1 MIFKYSMIPTLF
13 IMLFM
18 LLGMGLNSMLDIRI
32 DSMYLLI
39 MSIFMAFLSMFL
51 PIGKFLSTLL
61 LGMCIHAESDSL
73 KIIGTKG
80 HAIRMKA
87 IAKGIILEISEKSNF
102 TQCIIEGYIDTP
114 QLPRIEHCRILLRFI
129 GSRLAL
135 KEGMNIQV
143 QGIASNP
150 DKAELRG
157 EFDQMNYLQSKNIQ
171 FLIMVKE
178 TAIIQSVNNGIHSS
192 IRFIREWIN
201 IAMSRVFPKVSL
213 PLVKGIVLGETSDIS
228 SDLRNAFAL
237 MGTAHILS
245 VSGFHA
251 GIISL
256 IILFLLSWIPSI
268 FIRNTLLILSLIV
281 FLEIVHWDPPAIRAC
296 MMTSLGYT
304 IFSLQRKAHGIHVL
318 LTVGGFMI
326 SLDPTLLSSI
336 GFQMSMAGMFGLI
349 FLPQY
354 LQAFHQ
360 RIFPKSIA
368 HSLSTSMSA
377 MLILLPLTAWYFEM
391 ISFISPIANL
401 IFIPMFTIALCWTII
416 AVISF
421 SFSVYLAE
429 FFAMSAH
436 QVIAIADEL
445 HIQIST
451 LHWIAY
457 RGEFS
462 IWMSLMIIASILFVY
477 RSKNRIQIL
486 ISGLCSLIFMIG
498 MHEIYEETRI
508 EEKKKIQLLRR
519 KDILVGL
526 IGKDILLLDRDRMRF
541 KGNDKALIQYI
552 VQYHNASQ
560 LIYSGKAAKQIAIS
574 IQALDT
580 TFPMKECN
588 RETMRLCLNIL
599 KNSIESGE

>member
-1 MIFKYSMIPTLF
+1 
-13 IMLFM
+13 M

-32 DSMYLLI
+32 DSVYLLI

-61 LGMCIHAESDSL
+61 LGMSIHAESDSM
-73 KIIGTKG
+73 KVIGTKG

-87 IAKGIILEISEKSNF
+87 IAKGRIQEISEKSNF

-114 QLPRIEHCRILLRFI
+114 QLPRIEHCRILLRFT
-129 GSRLAL
+129 SSPMPL

-143 QGIASNP
+143 RGIASNP

-157 EFDQMNYLQSKNIQ
+157 EMDQMNYLQSKNIQ

-178 TAIIQSVNNGIHSS
+178 TAIIQSANNDIHSS
-192 IRFIREWIN
+192 IRFIREWID
-201 IAMSRVFPKVSL
+201 IALSRIFPKDSL
-213 PLVKGIVLGETSDIS
+213 PLVQGIVLGETSDIS

-237 MGTAHILS
+237 LGTAHILS

-251 GIISL
+251 GIIAL
-256 IILFLLSWIPSI
+256 MLLFLLSWIPSLI
-268 FIRNTLLILSLIV
+268 IRNALLILSLIV

-318 LTVGGFMI
+318 LTIGGFMI

-354 LQAFHQ
+354 LHAFHQ

-377 MLILLPLTAWYFEM
+377 MMILLPLTAWYFEM

-401 IFIPMFTIALCWTII
+401 MFIPMFTIALCWTII
-416 AVISF
+416 AVICF

-429 FFAMSAH
+429 LFAMSAH

-451 LHWIAY
+451 LDWIAY

-462 IWMSLMIIASILFVY
+462 IWMSLMIIASILIVY
-477 RSKNRIQIL
+477 RSKNRIQFL
-486 ISGLCSLIFMIG
+486 ISGICSLIFMIG
-498 MHEIYEETRI
+498 MHEMYKETRI
-508 EEKKKIQLLRR
+508 EEKKKIQFLSR

-580 TFPMKECN
+580 TFRMKECN

-599 KNSIESGE
+599 NKTIESGE

>member
-1 MIFKYSMIPTLF
+1 
-13 IMLFM
+13 M

-32 DSMYLLI
+32 DSVYLLI

-61 LGMCIHAESDSL
+61 LGMSIHAESDSM
-73 KIIGTKG
+73 KVIGTKG

-87 IAKGIILEISEKSNF
+87 IAKGRIQEISEKSNF

-114 QLPRIEHCRILLRFI
+114 QLPRIEHCRILLRFT
-129 GSRLAL
+129 SSPMAL

-143 QGIASNP
+143 RGIASNP

-157 EFDQMNYLQSKNIQ
+157 EMDQMNYLQSKNIQ

-178 TAIIQSVNNGIHSS
+178 TAIIQSANNDIHSS
-192 IRFIREWIN
+192 IRFIREWID
-201 IAMSRVFPKVSL
+201 IALSRIFPKDSL
-213 PLVKGIVLGETSDIS
+213 PLVQGIVLGETSDIS

-237 MGTAHILS
+237 LGTAHILS

-251 GIISL
+251 GIIAL
-256 IILFLLSWIPSI
+256 MLLFLLSWIPSLI
-268 FIRNTLLILSLIV
+268 IRNALLILSLIV

-318 LTVGGFMI
+318 LTIGGFMI

-354 LQAFHQ
+354 LHAFHQ

-377 MLILLPLTAWYFEM
+377 MMILLPLTAWYFEM

-401 IFIPMFTIALCWTII
+401 MFIPMFTIALCWTII
-416 AVISF
+416 AVICF

-429 FFAMSAH
+429 LFAMSAH

-451 LHWIAY
+451 LDWIAY

-462 IWMSLMIIASILFVY
+462 IWMSLMIIASILIVY
-477 RSKNRIQIL
+477 RSKNRIQFL
-486 ISGLCSLIFMIG
+486 ISGICSLIFMIG
-498 MHEIYEETRI
+498 MHEMYKETRI
-508 EEKKKIQLLRR
+508 EEKKKIQFLSR

-580 TFPMKECN
+580 TFRMKECN

-599 KNSIESGE
+599 NKTIESGE

>member
-1 MIFKYSMIPTLF
+1 
-13 IMLFM
+13 MLQ
-18 LLGMGLNSMLDIRI
+18 GMGLNSMIDIRI
-32 DSMYLLI
+32 DSVYLLI

-51 PIGKFLSTLL
+51 PIGKFPSTLL
-61 LGMCIHAESDSL
+61 LGMCIHAESDSM
-73 KIIGTKG
+73 KVNGTKG

-87 IAKGIILEISEKSNF
+87 IAKGRIQEISEKSNF

-114 QLPRIEHCRILLRFI
+114 QLPRIEHCRILLRI
-129 GSRLAL
+129 TGSRSAL

-143 QGIASNP
+143 RGIASNP
-150 DKAELRG
+150 DKTELRG

-178 TAIIQSVNNGIHSS
+178 TAIIQSTNNDIHSS
-192 IRFIREWIN
+192 IRFIREWID
-201 IAMSRVFPKVSL
+201 IALSRVFPKESV

-237 MGTAHILS
+237 LGTAHILS

-251 GIISL
+251 GIIAL
-256 IILFLLSWIPSI
+256 LILFLLSWIPSLI
-268 FIRNTLLILSLIV
+268 IRNVLLILSLLV

-354 LQAFHQ
+354 LHAFHQ

-368 HSLSTSMSA
+368 HSLSTSISA

-401 IFIPMFTIALCWTII
+401 MFIPMFTIALCWTII
-416 AVISF
+416 AVICF

-429 FFAMSAH
+429 LFAMAAH

-451 LHWIAY
+451 LDWIAY

-462 IWMSLMIIASILFVY
+462 IWMSLMIIASILIVY
-477 RSKNRIQIL
+477 RSKNRIQFL
-486 ISGLCSLIFMIG
+486 ISGICSLIFMIG

-508 EEKKKIQLLRR
+508 EEKKKIQFLRR

-541 KGNDKALIQYI
+541 KGNDIALIQYI
-552 VQYHNASQ
+552 VKHHNASQ

-580 TFPMKECN
+580 TFRMKECN

-599 KNSIESGE
+599 NNSIESGE

>member
-1 MIFKYSMIPTLF
+1 MIPTLF
-13 IMLFM
+13 IVLFM
-18 LLGMGLNSMLDIRI
+18 LLGMGLNSMIDIRI
-32 DSMYLLI
+32 DSIYLLI

-61 LGMCIHAESDSL
+61 LGMCIHAESDSM
-73 KIIGTKG
+73 KVIGTKG

-87 IAKGIILEISEKSNF
+87 IAKGRIQELSEKSNF

-114 QLPRIEHCRILLRFI
+114 QLPRIVHSRILLRFT

-143 QGIASNP
+143 RGITSNP

-178 TAIIQSVNNGIHSS
+178 TAIIQSENNDIHSS
-192 IRFIREWIN
+192 IRFIRDWID
-201 IAMSRVFPKVSL
+201 ITLSRVFPKESV

-237 MGTAHILS
+237 LGTAHILS

-251 GIISL
+251 GIIAL
-256 IILFLLSWIPSI
+256 MLLFLLSWIPSLI
-268 FIRNTLLILSLIV
+268 IRNALLILSLLV

-354 LQAFHQ
+354 LHAFHQ

-401 IFIPMFTIALCWTII
+401 MFIPMFTIALCWTII
-416 AVISF
+416 AVICF

-429 FFAMSAH
+429 LFAMSAH

-451 LHWIAY
+451 LDWIAY

-462 IWMSLMIIASILFVY
+462 IWMSLMIIASILIVY
-477 RSKNRIQIL
+477 RSKNRIQFL
-486 ISGLCSLIFMIG
+486 ISGICSLIFMIG

-508 EEKKKIQLLRR
+508 EEKKKIQFLRR

-552 VQYHNASQ
+552 VQHHNASQ

-580 TFPMKECN
+580 TFRMKECN

-599 KNSIESGE
+599 NNSIESGE

>member
-1 MIFKYSMIPTLF
+1 MTYKYSMIPTLF
-13 IMLFM
+13 IALFM
-18 LLGMGLNSMLDIRI
+18 LFGMGLNSVIDIRI
-32 DSMYLLI
+32 DPLYLMI
-39 MSIFMAFLSMFL
+39 MSISMAFLSMII
-51 PIGKFLSTLL
+51 PIGKFLSAVL
-61 LGMCIHAESDSL
+61 LGMCIQAESDSM
-73 KIIGTKG
+73 KIVGTKG

-87 IAKGIILEISEKSNF
+87 IAKGRIQEISKKSTV

-114 QLPRIEHCRILLRFI
+114 QLPRIEHCRILLRFT
-129 GSRLAL
+129 GSGLAL

-150 DKAELRG
+150 EKAELRG
-157 EFDQMNYLQSKNIQ
+157 EFDQNNFLQSKNIQ
-171 FLIMVKE
+171 FILTVKE
-178 TAIIQSVNNGIHSS
+178 TAILHDEHHGIDPS
-192 IRFIREWIN
+192 IRYLRDWIN
-201 IAMSRVFPKVSL
+201 IALSRVFPKESV
-213 PLVKGIVLGETSDIS
+213 PLVKGIVLGETSEIS
-228 SDLRNAFAL
+228 SNLRTAFAL
-237 MGTAHILS
+237 LGTAHILS

-251 GIISL
+251 GIIAL
-256 IILFLLSWIPSI
+256 MIMFLLSWIPSLML
-268 FIRNTLLILSLIV
+268 RNILLILSLIV

-304 IFSLQRKAHGIHVL
+304 IFSFQRKAHGIHVL

-326 SLDPTLLSSI
+326 SLDPTLLTSI
-336 GFQMSMAGMFGLI
+336 GFQMSMVGMFGLI

-354 LQAFHQ
+354 LQEFHQ

-368 HSLSTSMSA
+368 RSLSTSMSA
-377 MLILLPLTAWYFEM
+377 MMILLPLTAWYFEM

-416 AVISF
+416 ALMCFPF
-421 SFSVYLAE
+421 SIYLAE
-429 FFAMSAH
+429 LFALSAH
-436 QVIAIADEL
+436 QVIGIADEL

-451 LHWIAY
+451 FDWIAY

-462 IWMSLMIIASILFVY
+462 IWISLMIIISILIVY
-477 RSKNRIQIL
+477 RSR
-486 ISGLCSLIFMIG
+486 SLIQFLICVICSMICMIG
-498 MHEIYEETRI
+498 MHGIHEEITI
-508 EEKKKIQLLRR
+508 EEKEKIQFLRR

-552 VQYHNASQ
+552 VQYHNTSQ
-560 LIYSGKAAKQIAIS
+560 LIYSGKAAKQIAQS

-580 TFPMKECN
+580 TFRMKECN

-599 KNSIESGE
+599 NTTIESGE

>member
-1 MIFKYSMIPTLF
+1 
-13 IMLFM
+13 M
-18 LLGMGLNSMLDIRI
+18 LLGMGLNSMIDIRI

-61 LGMCIHAESDSL
+61 LGMCIHAESDSMKL
-73 KIIGTKG
+73 IGTKG

-87 IAKGIILEISEKSNF
+87 IAKGRIQEISEKNNF

-114 QLPRIEHCRILLRFI
+114 QLPRIEHCRILLRFT
-129 GSRLAL
+129 GLRLAL
-135 KEGMNIQV
+135 KEGINIQV
-143 QGIASNP
+143 RGIASNP

-178 TAIIQSVNNGIHSS
+178 TAIIQPVNNDIHSS
-192 IRFIREWIN
+192 IRFIREWID
-201 IAMSRVFPKVSL
+201 IALSRVFPKESV

-237 MGTAHILS
+237 LGTAHILS

-251 GIISL
+251 GIIAL
-256 IILFLLSWIPSI
+256 MILFLLSWIPSLI
-268 FIRNTLLILSLIV
+268 IRNALLILSLIV

-296 MMTSLGYT
+296 IMTSLGYT

-349 FLPQY
+349 FLPQH
-354 LQAFHQ
+354 LHAFHQ

-377 MLILLPLTAWYFEM
+377 MLILLPLTAWYFEI

-401 IFIPMFTIALCWTII
+401 MFIPMFTIALCWTII
-416 AVISF
+416 AVICF

-429 FFAMSAH
+429 LFAMSAH

-451 LHWIAY
+451 LDWIAY

-462 IWMSLMIIASILFVY
+462 IWMSLMIIASILFTY
-477 RSKNRIQIL
+477 RSKNRIQFL
-486 ISGLCSLIFMIG
+486 ISGICSLIFMIG

-508 EEKKKIQLLRR
+508 EEKMKIQFLRR

-580 TFPMKECN
+580 TFRMKECN

-599 KNSIESGE
+599 NNSIESGE

>member
-1 MIFKYSMIPTLF
+1 
-13 IMLFM
+13 M

-32 DSMYLLI
+32 DSVYLLI

-61 LGMCIHAESDSL
+61 LGMSIHAESDSM
-73 KIIGTKG
+73 KVIGTKG

-87 IAKGIILEISEKSNF
+87 IAKGRIQEISEKSNF

-114 QLPRIEHCRILLRFI
+114 QLPRIEHCRILLRFT
-129 GSRLAL
+129 SSPMAL
-135 KEGMNIQV
+135 KDGMNIQV
-143 QGIASNP
+143 RGIASNP

-178 TAIIQSVNNGIHSS
+178 TAIIQSAINDIHSS
-192 IRFIREWIN
+192 IRFIREWID
-201 IAMSRVFPKVSL
+201 IALSRIFPKDSL
-213 PLVKGIVLGETSDIS
+213 PLVQGIVLGETSDIS

-237 MGTAHILS
+237 LGTAHILS

-251 GIISL
+251 GIIAL
-256 IILFLLSWIPSI
+256 MLLFLLSWIPSLI
-268 FIRNTLLILSLIV
+268 IRNALLILSLIV

-318 LTVGGFMI
+318 LTIGGFMI

-354 LQAFHQ
+354 LHAFHQ

-377 MLILLPLTAWYFEM
+377 MMILLPLTAWYFEM

-401 IFIPMFTIALCWTII
+401 MFIPMFTIALCWTII
-416 AVISF
+416 AVICF

-429 FFAMSAH
+429 LFAMSAH

-451 LHWIAY
+451 LDWIAY

-462 IWMSLMIIASILFVY
+462 IWMSLMIIASILIVY
-477 RSKNRIQIL
+477 RSKNRIQFL
-486 ISGLCSLIFMIG
+486 ISGICSLIFMIG
-498 MHEIYEETRI
+498 MHEMYKETRI
-508 EEKKKIQLLRR
+508 EEKKKIQFLSR

-580 TFPMKECN
+580 TFRMKECN

-599 KNSIESGE
+599 NKTIESGE

>member
-1 MIFKYSMIPTLF
+1 
-13 IMLFM
+13 MLQ
-18 LLGMGLNSMLDIRI
+18 GMGLNSMIDIRI
-32 DSMYLLI
+32 DSVYLLI

-51 PIGKFLSTLL
+51 PIGKFPSTLL
-61 LGMCIHAESDSL
+61 LGMCIHAESDSM
-73 KIIGTKG
+73 KVNGTKG

-87 IAKGIILEISEKSNF
+87 IAKGRILEISEKSNF

-114 QLPRIEHCRILLRFI
+114 QLPRIEHCRILLRI
-129 GSRLAL
+129 TGSRSAL

-143 QGIASNP
+143 RGIASNP
-150 DKAELRG
+150 DKTELRG

-178 TAIIQSVNNGIHSS
+178 TAIIQSTNNDIHSS
-192 IRFIREWIN
+192 IRFIREWID
-201 IAMSRVFPKVSL
+201 IALSRVFPKESV

-237 MGTAHILS
+237 LGTAHILS

-251 GIISL
+251 GIIAL
-256 IILFLLSWIPSI
+256 LILFLLSWIPSLI
-268 FIRNTLLILSLIV
+268 IRNVLLILSLLV

-354 LQAFHQ
+354 LHAFHQ

-368 HSLSTSMSA
+368 HSLSTSISA

-401 IFIPMFTIALCWTII
+401 MFIPMFTIALCWTII
-416 AVISF
+416 AVICF

-429 FFAMSAH
+429 LFAMAAH

-451 LHWIAY
+451 LDWIAY

-462 IWMSLMIIASILFVY
+462 IWMSLMIIASILIVY
-477 RSKNRIQIL
+477 RSKNRIQFL
-486 ISGLCSLIFMIG
+486 ISGICSLIFMIG

-508 EEKKKIQLLRR
+508 EEKKKIQFFRR

-541 KGNDKALIQYI
+541 KGNDIALIQYI
-552 VQYHNASQ
+552 VKHHNASQ

-580 TFPMKECN
+580 TFRMKECN

-599 KNSIESGE
+599 NNSIESGE

>member
-1 MIFKYSMIPTLF
+1 
-13 IMLFM
+13 M
-18 LLGMGLNSMLDIRI
+18 LLGISIHSILDIRI
-32 DSMYLLI
+32 DSVYLII
-39 MSIFMAFLSMFL
+39 MSIFMAFLSIIF
-51 PIGKFLSTLL
+51 PIGKILSAIL
-61 LGMCIHAESDSL
+61 LGMCIHAEADSMN
-73 KIIGTKG
+73 IIGVKG
-80 HAIRMKA
+80 HTVRFKA
-87 IAKGIILEISEKSNF
+87 IAKGRIQEISEKSNF
-102 TQCIIEGYIDTP
+102 TQCIIKGYLDTP
-114 QLPRIEHCRILLRFI
+114 QLPRIEHCRILLRFT

-135 KEGMNIQV
+135 KEGMEIQV
-143 QGIASNP
+143 RGIASNP

-157 EFDQMNYLQSKNIQ
+157 QFDQMNYLQSKNMQ

-178 TAIIQSVNNGIHSS
+178 TAIIQSTNNGIHSS
-192 IRFIREWIN
+192 IRYIREWID
-201 IAMSRVFPKVSL
+201 IALSRVFPKESL

-237 MGTAHILS
+237 LGTAHILS

-256 IILFLLSWIPSI
+256 MILFLLSWIPSLI
-268 FIRNTLLILSLIV
+268 IRNTLLILSLIV

-304 IFSLQRKAHGIHVL
+304 IFSLQRKAHGIHIL

-349 FLPQY
+349 FFPQY
-354 LQAFHQ
+354 LHAFHQ
-360 RIFPKSIA
+360 RVFPKWIA

-377 MLILLPLTAWYFEM
+377 MLILLPLTAWNFEM

-401 IFIPMFTIALCWTII
+401 IFIPMFTLALCWTII
-416 AVISF
+416 AVICF

-429 FFAMSAH
+429 LFAMSAH

-445 HIQIST
+445 HVLISK
-451 LHWIAY
+451 LDWIAY

-462 IWMSLMIIASILFVY
+462 IWMSLMIIASILIVY
-477 RSKNRIQIL
+477 RSKNRMQFF
-486 ISGLCSLIFMIG
+486 ISGICSIIFMIG
-498 MHEIYEETRI
+498 MHEIFAEITI
-508 EEKKKIQLLRR
+508 EEKDKIQFLRR

-574 IQALDT
+574 IQALDN
-580 TFPMKECN
+580 TFRMKECN

-599 KNSIESGE
+599 NNSIESGE

>member
-1 MIFKYSMIPTLF
+1 MI
-13 IMLFM
+13 
-18 LLGMGLNSMLDIRI
+18 DIRI

-61 LGMCIHAESDSL
+61 LGMCIHAESDSMKL
-73 KIIGTKG
+73 IGTKG

-87 IAKGIILEISEKSNF
+87 IAKGRIQEISEKNNF

-114 QLPRIEHCRILLRFI
+114 QLPRIEHCRILLRFT
-129 GSRLAL
+129 GLRLAL
-135 KEGMNIQV
+135 KEGINIQV
-143 QGIASNP
+143 RGIASNP

-178 TAIIQSVNNGIHSS
+178 TAIIQPVNNDIHSS
-192 IRFIREWIN
+192 IRFIREWID
-201 IAMSRVFPKVSL
+201 IALSRVFPKESV

-237 MGTAHILS
+237 LGTAHILS

-251 GIISL
+251 GIIAL
-256 IILFLLSWIPSI
+256 MILFLLSWIPSLI
-268 FIRNTLLILSLIV
+268 IRNALLILSLIV

-296 MMTSLGYT
+296 IMTSLGYT

-349 FLPQY
+349 FLPQH
-354 LQAFHQ
+354 LHAFHQ

-377 MLILLPLTAWYFEM
+377 MLILLPLTAWYFEI

-401 IFIPMFTIALCWTII
+401 MFIPMFTIALCWTII
-416 AVISF
+416 AVICF

-429 FFAMSAH
+429 LFAMSAH

-451 LHWIAY
+451 LDWIAY

-462 IWMSLMIIASILFVY
+462 IWMSLMIIASILFTY
-477 RSKNRIQIL
+477 RSKNRIQFL
-486 ISGLCSLIFMIG
+486 ISGICSLIFMIG

-508 EEKKKIQLLRR
+508 EEKMKIQFLRR

-580 TFPMKECN
+580 TFRMKECN

-599 KNSIESGE
+599 NNSIESGE

>member
-1 MIFKYSMIPTLF
+1 
-13 IMLFM
+13 M
-18 LLGMGLNSMLDIRI
+18 LLGMGLNSMIDIRI
-32 DSMYLLI
+32 DSIYLLI

-61 LGMCIHAESDSL
+61 LGMCIHAESDSM
-73 KIIGTKG
+73 KVIGTKG

-87 IAKGIILEISEKSNF
+87 IAKGRIQEISEKSNF

-114 QLPRIEHCRILLRFI
+114 QLPRIVHSRILLRFT

-143 QGIASNP
+143 RGIASNP

-178 TAIIQSVNNGIHSS
+178 TAIIQSENNDIHSS
-192 IRFIREWIN
+192 IRFIREWID
-201 IAMSRVFPKVSL
+201 ITLSRVFPKESL

-237 MGTAHILS
+237 LGTAHILS

-251 GIISL
+251 GIIAL
-256 IILFLLSWIPSI
+256 MLLFLLSWIPSLI
-268 FIRNTLLILSLIV
+268 IRNALLILSLLV

-354 LQAFHQ
+354 LHAFHQ

-401 IFIPMFTIALCWTII
+401 MFIPMFTIALCWTII
-416 AVISF
+416 AVICF

-429 FFAMSAH
+429 LFAMSAH

-451 LHWIAY
+451 LDWIAY

-462 IWMSLMIIASILFVY
+462 IWMSLMIIASILIVY
-477 RSKNRIQIL
+477 RSKNRIQFL
-486 ISGLCSLIFMIG
+486 ISGICSLIFMIG

-508 EEKKKIQLLRR
+508 EEKKKIQFLRR

-552 VQYHNASQ
+552 VQHHNASQ

-580 TFPMKECN
+580 TFRMKECN

-599 KNSIESGE
+599 KKTIESGE

>member
-1 MIFKYSMIPTLF
+1 MIPTLF
-13 IMLFM
+13 IVLFM
-18 LLGMGLNSMLDIRI
+18 LLGMGLNSMIDIRI
-32 DSMYLLI
+32 DSIYLLI

-61 LGMCIHAESDSL
+61 LGMCIHAESDSM
-73 KIIGTKG
+73 KVIGTKG

-87 IAKGIILEISEKSNF
+87 IAKGRIQEISEKSNF

-114 QLPRIEHCRILLRFI
+114 QLPRIVHSRILLRFT

-143 QGIASNP
+143 RGITSNP

-178 TAIIQSVNNGIHSS
+178 TAIIQSENNDIHSS
-192 IRFIREWIN
+192 IRFIREWID
-201 IAMSRVFPKVSL
+201 ITLSRVFPKESV

-237 MGTAHILS
+237 LGTAHILS

-251 GIISL
+251 GIIAL
-256 IILFLLSWIPSI
+256 MLLFLLSWIPSLI
-268 FIRNTLLILSLIV
+268 IRNALLILSLLV

-354 LQAFHQ
+354 LHAFHQ

-401 IFIPMFTIALCWTII
+401 MFIPMFTIALCWTII
-416 AVISF
+416 AVICF

-429 FFAMSAH
+429 LFAMSAH

-451 LHWIAY
+451 LDWIAY

-462 IWMSLMIIASILFVY
+462 IWMSLMIIASILIVY
-477 RSKNRIQIL
+477 RSKNRIQFL
-486 ISGLCSLIFMIG
+486 ISGICSLIFMIG

-508 EEKKKIQLLRR
+508 EEKKKIQFLRR

-552 VQYHNASQ
+552 VQHHNASQ

-580 TFPMKECN
+580 TFRMKECN

-599 KNSIESGE
+599 KKTIESGE

>member
-1 MIFKYSMIPTLF
+1 
-13 IMLFM
+13 M
-18 LLGMGLNSMLDIRI
+18 LLGMGLNSMIDIRI
-32 DSMYLLI
+32 DSIYLLI

-61 LGMCIHAESDSL
+61 LGMCIHAESDSM
-73 KIIGTKG
+73 KVIGTKG

-87 IAKGIILEISEKSNF
+87 IAKGRILEISEKSNF

-114 QLPRIEHCRILLRFI
+114 QLPRIEHCRILLRFT

-143 QGIASNP
+143 RGIASNP

-178 TAIIQSVNNGIHSS
+178 TAIIQSENNDIHSS
-192 IRFIREWIN
+192 IRFIREWID
-201 IAMSRVFPKVSL
+201 ITLSRVFPKESV

-237 MGTAHILS
+237 LGTAHILS

-251 GIISL
+251 GIIAL
-256 IILFLLSWIPSI
+256 MLLFLLSWIPSLI
-268 FIRNTLLILSLIV
+268 IRNALLILSLLV

-354 LQAFHQ
+354 LHAFHQ

-377 MLILLPLTAWYFEM
+377 MLILLPLTAWYFEI

-401 IFIPMFTIALCWTII
+401 MFIPMFTIALCWSII
-416 AVISF
+416 AVICF

-429 FFAMSAH
+429 LFAMSAH

-451 LHWIAY
+451 LDWIAY

-462 IWMSLMIIASILFVY
+462 IWMSLMIIASILIVY
-477 RSKNRIQIL
+477 RSKNRIQFL
-486 ISGLCSLIFMIG
+486 ISGICSLIFMIG
-498 MHEIYEETRI
+498 MHEMYKETRI
-508 EEKKKIQLLRR
+508 EEKKKIQFLRR

-526 IGKDILLLDRDRMRF
+526 IGKDILFLDRDRMRF

-580 TFPMKECN
+580 TFRMKECN

-599 KNSIESGE
+599 NNSIESGE

>member
-1 MIFKYSMIPTLF
+1 MIPTLF
-13 IMLFM
+13 IVLFM
-18 LLGMGLNSMLDIRI
+18 LLGMGLNSMIDIRI
-32 DSMYLLI
+32 DSIYLLI

-61 LGMCIHAESDSL
+61 LGMCIHAESDSM
-73 KIIGTKG
+73 KVIGTKG

-87 IAKGIILEISEKSNF
+87 IAKGRIQEISEKSNF

-114 QLPRIEHCRILLRFI
+114 QLPRIVHSRILLRFT

-143 QGIASNP
+143 RGIASNP

-178 TAIIQSVNNGIHSS
+178 TAIIQSENNDIHSS
-192 IRFIREWIN
+192 IRFIRDWID
-201 IAMSRVFPKVSL
+201 ITLSRVFPKESV

-237 MGTAHILS
+237 LGTAHILS

-251 GIISL
+251 GIIAL
-256 IILFLLSWIPSI
+256 MLLFLLSWIPSLI
-268 FIRNTLLILSLIV
+268 IRNALLILSLLV

-336 GFQMSMAGMFGLI
+336 EFQMSMAGMFGLI

-354 LQAFHQ
+354 LHAFHQ

-401 IFIPMFTIALCWTII
+401 MFIPMFTIALCWTII
-416 AVISF
+416 AVICF

-429 FFAMSAH
+429 LFAMSAH

-451 LHWIAY
+451 LDWIAY

-462 IWMSLMIIASILFVY
+462 IWMSLMIIASILIVY
-477 RSKNRIQIL
+477 RSKNRIQFL
-486 ISGLCSLIFMIG
+486 ISGICSLIFMIG

-508 EEKKKIQLLRR
+508 EEKKKIQFLRR

-552 VQYHNASQ
+552 VQHHNASQ

-580 TFPMKECN
+580 TFRMKECN

-599 KNSIESGE
+599 KKTIESGE

>member
-1 MIFKYSMIPTLF
+1 
-13 IMLFM
+13 M
-18 LLGMGLNSMLDIRI
+18 LLGMGLNSMIDIRI
-32 DSMYLLI
+32 DSIYLLI

-61 LGMCIHAESDSL
+61 LGMSIHAESDSM
-73 KIIGTKG
+73 KVIGTKG

-87 IAKGIILEISEKSNF
+87 IAKGRIQELSEKSNF

-114 QLPRIEHCRILLRFI
+114 QLPRIVHSRILLRFT

-143 QGIASNP
+143 RGIASNP

-178 TAIIQSVNNGIHSS
+178 TAIIQSVNNDIHSS
-192 IRFIREWIN
+192 IRFIREWID
-201 IAMSRVFPKVSL
+201 IALSRVFPKESV

-237 MGTAHILS
+237 LGTAHILS

-251 GIISL
+251 GIIAL
-256 IILFLLSWIPSI
+256 MILFFLSWIPSLI
-268 FIRNTLLILSLIV
+268 IRNALLILSLLV

-354 LQAFHQ
+354 LHAFHQ

-377 MLILLPLTAWYFEM
+377 ILILLPLTAWYFEM

-401 IFIPMFTIALCWTII
+401 MFIPMFTIALCWTII
-416 AVISF
+416 AVICF

-429 FFAMSAH
+429 LFAMSAH

-451 LHWIAY
+451 LDWIAY

-462 IWMSLMIIASILFVY
+462 IWMSLMIIASILIVY
-477 RSKNRIQIL
+477 RSKNRIQFLTSSI
-486 ISGLCSLIFMIG
+486 CSLIFMIG

-508 EEKKKIQLLRR
+508 EEKKKIQFLRR

-580 TFPMKECN
+580 TFRMKECN

-599 KNSIESGE
+599 NNTIESGE

>member
-1 MIFKYSMIPTLF
+1 
-13 IMLFM
+13 MLQ
-18 LLGMGLNSMLDIRI
+18 GMGLNSMLDIRI
-32 DSMYLLI
+32 DSVYLLI

-51 PIGKFLSTLL
+51 PIGKFPSTLL
-61 LGMCIHAESDSL
+61 LGMCIHAESDSM
-73 KIIGTKG
+73 KVNGTKG

-87 IAKGIILEISEKSNF
+87 IAKGRIQEISEKSNF

-114 QLPRIEHCRILLRFI
+114 QLPRIEHCRILLRFT

-143 QGIASNP
+143 RGIASNP

-178 TAIIQSVNNGIHSS
+178 TAIIQSANNDIHSF
-192 IRFIREWIN
+192 IRFIREWID
-201 IAMSRVFPKVSL
+201 IALSRVFPKESL

-237 MGTAHILS
+237 LGTAHILS

-251 GIISL
+251 GIIAL
-256 IILFLLSWIPSI
+256 MILFFLSWIPSLI
-268 FIRNTLLILSLIV
+268 IRNALLILSLLV

-354 LQAFHQ
+354 LHAFHQ

-368 HSLSTSMSA
+368 HSLSTSISA

-401 IFIPMFTIALCWTII
+401 MFIPMFTIALCWTII
-416 AVISF
+416 AVICF

-429 FFAMSAH
+429 LFAMAAH

-451 LHWIAY
+451 LDWIAY

-462 IWMSLMIIASILFVY
+462 IWMSLMIIASILIVY
-477 RSKNRIQIL
+477 RSKNRIQFL
-486 ISGLCSLIFMIG
+486 ISGICSLIFMIG

-508 EEKKKIQLLRR
+508 EEKKKIQFFRR

-541 KGNDKALIQYI
+541 KGNDIALIQYI
-552 VQYHNASQ
+552 VKHHNASQ

-580 TFPMKECN
+580 TFRMKECN

-599 KNSIESGE
+599 NNSIESGE

>member
-1 MIFKYSMIPTLF
+1 
-13 IMLFM
+13 MLQ
-18 LLGMGLNSMLDIRI
+18 GMGLNSMIDIRI
-32 DSMYLLI
+32 DSVYLLI

-51 PIGKFLSTLL
+51 PIGKFPSTLL
-61 LGMCIHAESDSL
+61 LGMCIHAESDSM
-73 KIIGTKG
+73 KVNGTKG

-87 IAKGIILEISEKSNF
+87 IAKGRIQEISEKSNF

-114 QLPRIEHCRILLRFI
+114 QLPRIEHCRILLRI
-129 GSRLAL
+129 TGSRSAL

-143 QGIASNP
+143 RGIASNP
-150 DKAELRG
+150 DKTELRG

-178 TAIIQSVNNGIHSS
+178 TAIIQSTNNDIHSS
-192 IRFIREWIN
+192 IRFIREWID
-201 IAMSRVFPKVSL
+201 IALSRVFPKESV

-237 MGTAHILS
+237 LGTAHILS

-251 GIISL
+251 GIIAL
-256 IILFLLSWIPSI
+256 MILFFLSWIPSLI
-268 FIRNTLLILSLIV
+268 IRNVLLILSLLV

-354 LQAFHQ
+354 LHAFHQ

-368 HSLSTSMSA
+368 HSLSTSISA

-401 IFIPMFTIALCWTII
+401 MFIPMFTIALCWTII
-416 AVISF
+416 AVICF

-429 FFAMSAH
+429 LFAMSAH

-451 LHWIAY
+451 LDWIAY

-462 IWMSLMIIASILFVY
+462 IWMSLMIIASILIVY
-477 RSKNRIQIL
+477 RSKNRIQFL
-486 ISGLCSLIFMIG
+486 ISGICSLIFMIG
-498 MHEIYEETRI
+498 MHEMYKETRI
-508 EEKKKIQLLRR
+508 EEKKKIQFLRR

-541 KGNDKALIQYI
+541 KGNDIALIQYI
-552 VQYHNASQ
+552 VKHHNASQ

-580 TFPMKECN
+580 TFRMKECN

-599 KNSIESGE
+599 NNSIESGE

>member
-1 MIFKYSMIPTLF
+1 
-13 IMLFM
+13 M
-18 LLGMGLNSMLDIRI
+18 LLGIGLNSMLDIRI
-32 DSMYLLI
+32 DSVYLLI

-61 LGMCIHAESDSL
+61 LGMSIHAESDSM
-73 KIIGTKG
+73 KVIGTKG

-87 IAKGIILEISEKSNF
+87 IAKGRIQEISEKSNF
-102 TQCIIEGYIDTP
+102 TQCVIEGYIDTP
-114 QLPRIEHCRILLRFI
+114 QLPRIEHCRILLRFT
-129 GSRLAL
+129 SSPMPL

-143 QGIASNP
+143 RGIASNP

-178 TAIIQSVNNGIHSS
+178 TAIIQSAINDIHSS
-192 IRFIREWIN
+192 IRFIREWID
-201 IAMSRVFPKVSL
+201 IALSRIFPKDSL
-213 PLVKGIVLGETSDIS
+213 PLVQGIVLGETSDIS

-237 MGTAHILS
+237 LGTAHILS

-251 GIISL
+251 GIIAL
-256 IILFLLSWIPSI
+256 MLLFLLSWIPSLI
-268 FIRNTLLILSLIV
+268 IRNALLILSLIV

-318 LTVGGFMI
+318 LTIGGFMI

-354 LQAFHQ
+354 LHAFHQ

-377 MLILLPLTAWYFEM
+377 MMILLPLTAWYFEM

-401 IFIPMFTIALCWTII
+401 MFIPMFTIALCWTII
-416 AVISF
+416 AVICF

-429 FFAMSAH
+429 LFAMSAH

-451 LHWIAY
+451 LDWIAY

-462 IWMSLMIIASILFVY
+462 IWMSLMIIASILIVY
-477 RSKNRIQIL
+477 RSKNRIQFL
-486 ISGLCSLIFMIG
+486 ISGICSLIFMIG
-498 MHEIYEETRI
+498 MHEMYKETRI
-508 EEKKKIQLLRR
+508 EEKKKIQFLSR

-580 TFPMKECN
+580 TFRMKECN

-599 KNSIESGE
+599 NKTIESGE

>member
-1 MIFKYSMIPTLF
+1 
-13 IMLFM
+13 M
-18 LLGMGLNSMLDIRI
+18 LLGITIHSILDIRI
-32 DSMYLLI
+32 DSIYLII
-39 MSIFMAFLSMFL
+39 MSIFMAFLSIIF
-51 PIGKFLSTLL
+51 PIGKILSAIL
-61 LGMCIHAESDSL
+61 LGMCIHAEADSMN
-73 KIIGTKG
+73 IIGVKG
-80 HAIRMKA
+80 HAVRFKA
-87 IAKGIILEISEKSNF
+87 IAKGRIQEISEKSNF
-102 TQCIIEGYIDTP
+102 TQCIIKGYLDTP
-114 QLPRIEHCRILLRFI
+114 QLPRIEHCRILLRFT

-135 KEGMNIQV
+135 KEGMEIQV
-143 QGIASNP
+143 RGIASNP

-157 EFDQMNYLQSKNIQ
+157 QFDQMNYLQSKNMQ

-178 TAIIQSVNNGIHSS
+178 TAIIPSANNGIHTS
-192 IRFIREWIN
+192 IRFIREWID
-201 IAMSRVFPKVSL
+201 IALSRVFPKESI

-237 MGTAHILS
+237 LGTAHILS

-256 IILFLLSWIPSI
+256 MILFLLSWIPSLI
-268 FIRNTLLILSLIV
+268 IRNTILILSLIV

-304 IFSLQRKAHGIHVL
+304 IFSLQRKAHGIHIL

-349 FLPQY
+349 FFPQY
-354 LQAFHQ
+354 LHAFHQ
-360 RIFPKSIA
+360 RVFPKWIA

-377 MLILLPLTAWYFEM
+377 MLILLPLTAWNFEM

-401 IFIPMFTIALCWTII
+401 IFIPMFTLALCWTII
-416 AVISF
+416 AVICF

-429 FFAMSAH
+429 LFAMSAH

-445 HIQIST
+445 HVLISK
-451 LHWIAY
+451 LDWIAY

-462 IWMSLMIIASILFVY
+462 IWMSLMIIASILIVY
-477 RSKNRIQIL
+477 RSKNRMRFF
-486 ISGLCSLIFMIG
+486 ISGICSIIFMIG
-498 MHEIYEETRI
+498 MHEIFAEITI
-508 EEKKKIQLLRR
+508 EEKDKIQFLRR

-560 LIYSGKAAKQIAIS
+560 LIYSGKAARQIAIS

-580 TFPMKECN
+580 TFRMKECN

-599 KNSIESGE
+599 NNSIESGE

>member
-1 MIFKYSMIPTLF
+1 
-13 IMLFM
+13 M
-18 LLGMGLNSMLDIRI
+18 LLGMGLNSMIDIRI
-32 DSMYLLI
+32 DSIYLLI

-61 LGMCIHAESDSL
+61 LGMCIHAESDSM
-73 KIIGTKG
+73 KVIGTKG

-87 IAKGIILEISEKSNF
+87 IAKGRIQEISEKSNF

-114 QLPRIEHCRILLRFI
+114 QLPRIVHSRILLRFT

-143 QGIASNP
+143 RGITSNP

-178 TAIIQSVNNGIHSS
+178 TAIIQSENNDIHSS
-192 IRFIREWIN
+192 IRFIREWID
-201 IAMSRVFPKVSL
+201 ITLSRVFPKESV

-237 MGTAHILS
+237 LGTAHILS

-251 GIISL
+251 GIIAL
-256 IILFLLSWIPSI
+256 MLLFLLSWIPSLI
-268 FIRNTLLILSLIV
+268 IRNALLILSLLV

-354 LQAFHQ
+354 LHAFHQ

-401 IFIPMFTIALCWTII
+401 MFIPMFTIALCWTII
-416 AVISF
+416 AVICF

-429 FFAMSAH
+429 LFAMSAH

-451 LHWIAY
+451 LDWIAY

-462 IWMSLMIIASILFVY
+462 IWMSLMIIASILIVY
-477 RSKNRIQIL
+477 RSKNRIQFL
-486 ISGLCSLIFMIG
+486 ISGICSLIFMIG

-508 EEKKKIQLLRR
+508 EEKKKIQFLRR

-552 VQYHNASQ
+552 VQHHNASQ

-580 TFPMKECN
+580 TFRMKECN

-599 KNSIESGE
+599 KKTIESGE

>member
-1 MIFKYSMIPTLF
+1 
-13 IMLFM
+13 MLQ
-18 LLGMGLNSMLDIRI
+18 GMGLNSMLDIRI
-32 DSMYLLI
+32 DSVYLLI

-51 PIGKFLSTLL
+51 PIGKFPSTLL
-61 LGMCIHAESDSL
+61 LGMCIHAESDSM
-73 KIIGTKG
+73 KVNGTKG

-87 IAKGIILEISEKSNF
+87 IAKGRIQEISEKSNF

-114 QLPRIEHCRILLRFI
+114 QLPRIEHCRILLRI
-129 GSRLAL
+129 TGSRSAL

-143 QGIASNP
+143 RGIASNP
-150 DKAELRG
+150 DKTELRG

-178 TAIIQSVNNGIHSS
+178 TAIIQSTNNDIHSS
-192 IRFIREWIN
+192 IRFIREWID
-201 IAMSRVFPKVSL
+201 IALSRVFPKESV

-237 MGTAHILS
+237 LGTAHILS

-251 GIISL
+251 GIIAL
-256 IILFLLSWIPSI
+256 LILFLLSWIPSLI
-268 FIRNTLLILSLIV
+268 IRNALLILSLLV

-354 LQAFHQ
+354 LHAFHQ

-368 HSLSTSMSA
+368 HSLSTSISA

-401 IFIPMFTIALCWTII
+401 MFIPMFTIALCWTII
-416 AVISF
+416 AVICF

-429 FFAMSAH
+429 LFAMAAH

-451 LHWIAY
+451 LDWIAY

-462 IWMSLMIIASILFVY
+462 IWMSLMIIASILIVY
-477 RSKNRIQIL
+477 RSKNRIQFL
-486 ISGLCSLIFMIG
+486 ISGICSLIFMIG
-498 MHEIYEETRI
+498 MHEMYKETRI
-508 EEKKKIQLLRR
+508 EEKKKIQFLRR

-541 KGNDKALIQYI
+541 KGNDIALIQYI
-552 VQYHNASQ
+552 VKHHNASQ

-580 TFPMKECN
+580 TFRMKECN

-599 KNSIESGE
+599 NNSIESGE

>member
-1 MIFKYSMIPTLF
+1 
-13 IMLFM
+13 M
-18 LLGMGLNSMLDIRI
+18 LLGMGLNSMIDIRI
-32 DSMYLLI
+32 DSIYLLI

-51 PIGKFLSTLL
+51 PIGKFPSTLL
-61 LGMCIHAESDSL
+61 LGMCIHAESDSM
-73 KIIGTKG
+73 KVIGTKG

-87 IAKGIILEISEKSNF
+87 IAKGRIQEISEKSNF

-114 QLPRIEHCRILLRFI
+114 QLPRIVHSRILLRFT

-143 QGIASNP
+143 RGIASNP

-178 TAIIQSVNNGIHSS
+178 TAIIESANNDIHTS
-192 IRFIREWIN
+192 IRFIREWID
-201 IAMSRVFPKVSL
+201 IALSRVFPKESV

-237 MGTAHILS
+237 LGTAHILS

-251 GIISL
+251 GIIAL
-256 IILFLLSWIPSI
+256 MILFFLSWIPSLI
-268 FIRNTLLILSLIV
+268 IRNALLILSLLV

-336 GFQMSMAGMFGLI
+336 EFQMSMAGMFGLI

-354 LQAFHQ
+354 LHAFHQ

-377 MLILLPLTAWYFEM
+377 MLILLPLTAWYFEI

-401 IFIPMFTIALCWTII
+401 MFIPMFTIALCWTII
-416 AVISF
+416 AVICF

-429 FFAMSAH
+429 LFAMSAH

-451 LHWIAY
+451 LDWIAY

-462 IWMSLMIIASILFVY
+462 IWMSLMIIASILFAY
-477 RSKNRIQIL
+477 RSKNRIQFL
-486 ISGLCSLIFMIG
+486 ISGICSLIFMIG

-508 EEKKKIQLLRR
+508 EEKKKIQFLRR

-560 LIYSGKAAKQIAIS
+560 IIYSGKAAKQLAIS

-580 TFPMKECN
+580 TFRMKECN

-599 KNSIESGE
+599 NNTIESGE

>member
-1 MIFKYSMIPTLF
+1 
-13 IMLFM
+13 M

-32 DSMYLLI
+32 DSVYLLI

-61 LGMCIHAESDSL
+61 LGMSIHAESDSM
-73 KIIGTKG
+73 KVIGTKG

-87 IAKGIILEISEKSNF
+87 IAKGRIQEISEKSNF

-114 QLPRIEHCRILLRFI
+114 QLPRIEHCRILLRFT
-129 GSRLAL
+129 SSPMAL

-143 QGIASNP
+143 RGIASNP

-157 EFDQMNYLQSKNIQ
+157 EFDQMNYLQSKNMQ

-178 TAIIQSVNNGIHSS
+178 TAIIQSANNGIHSS
-192 IRFIREWIN
+192 IRFIREWID
-201 IAMSRVFPKVSL
+201 IALSRIFPKDSL
-213 PLVKGIVLGETSDIS
+213 PLVQGIVLGETSDIS

-237 MGTAHILS
+237 LGTAHILS

-251 GIISL
+251 GIIAL
-256 IILFLLSWIPSI
+256 MLLFLLSWIPSLI
-268 FIRNTLLILSLIV
+268 IRNALLILSLIV

-318 LTVGGFMI
+318 LTIGGFMI

-354 LQAFHQ
+354 LHAFHQ

-377 MLILLPLTAWYFEM
+377 MMILLPLTAWYFEM

-401 IFIPMFTIALCWTII
+401 MFIPMFTIALCWTII
-416 AVISF
+416 AVICF

-429 FFAMSAH
+429 LFAMSAH

-451 LHWIAY
+451 LDWIAY

-462 IWMSLMIIASILFVY
+462 IWMSLMIIASILIVY
-477 RSKNRIQIL
+477 RSKNRIQFL
-486 ISGLCSLIFMIG
+486 ISGICSLIFMIG
-498 MHEIYEETRI
+498 MHEMYKETRI
-508 EEKKKIQLLRR
+508 EEKKKIQFLSR

-580 TFPMKECN
+580 TFRMKECN

-599 KNSIESGE
+599 NKTIESGE

>member
-1 MIFKYSMIPTLF
+1 MTFKYSMIPTLF
-13 IMLFM
+13 IVLFM

-51 PIGKFLSTLL
+51 PIGKYLSTLL
-61 LGMCIHAESDSL
+61 LGMCIHAESDSM
-73 KIIGTKG
+73 KVIGTKG

-87 IAKGIILEISEKSNF
+87 IAKGRILEISEKSNF

-114 QLPRIEHCRILLRFI
+114 QLPRIEHCRILLRFT

-143 QGIASNP
+143 RGIASNP

-157 EFDQMNYLQSKNIQ
+157 EFDQMNYLRSKNIQ

-178 TAIIQSVNNGIHSS
+178 TAIIQSVNNDIHSS
-192 IRFIREWIN
+192 IRFIREWID
-201 IAMSRVFPKVSL
+201 IALSRVFPKESL
-213 PLVKGIVLGETSDIS
+213 PLVEGIVLGETSDIS
-228 SDLRNAFAL
+228 TDLRNAFAL
-237 MGTAHILS
+237 LGTAHILS

-251 GIISL
+251 GIIAL
-256 IILFLLSWIPSI
+256 MLLFLLSWIPSLI
-268 FIRNTLLILSLIV
+268 IRNALLILSLIV

-354 LQAFHQ
+354 LHAIHQ

-401 IFIPMFTIALCWTII
+401 MFIPMFTIALCWTII
-416 AVISF
+416 AVICF

-429 FFAMSAH
+429 LFAMSAH

-451 LHWIAY
+451 LDWIAY

-462 IWMSLMIIASILFVY
+462 IWMSLMIIASILFAY
-477 RSKNRIQIL
+477 RSKNRIQFL
-486 ISGLCSLIFMIG
+486 ISGICSLIFMIG

-508 EEKKKIQLLRR
+508 EEKKKIQFLRR

-526 IGKDILLLDRDRMRF
+526 IGKDILLFDRDRMRF

-560 LIYSGKAAKQIAIS
+560 IIYSGKAAKQIAIS

-580 TFPMKECN
+580 TFRMKECN

-599 KNSIESGE
+599 NNSIESGE

>member
-1 MIFKYSMIPTLF
+1 
-13 IMLFM
+13 M
-18 LLGMGLNSMLDIRI
+18 LLGMGLNSMIDIRI
-32 DSMYLLI
+32 DSIYLLI

-61 LGMCIHAESDSL
+61 LGMCIHAESDSM
-73 KIIGTKG
+73 KVIGTKG

-87 IAKGIILEISEKSNF
+87 IAKGRIQEISEKSNF

-114 QLPRIEHCRILLRFI
+114 QLPRIEHCRILLRFT

-143 QGIASNP
+143 RGIASNP

-178 TAIIQSVNNGIHSS
+178 TAIIQSENNDIHSS
-192 IRFIREWIN
+192 IRFIREWID
-201 IAMSRVFPKVSL
+201 ITLSRVFPKESV

-237 MGTAHILS
+237 LGTAHILS

-251 GIISL
+251 GIIAL
-256 IILFLLSWIPSI
+256 MLLFLLSWIPSLI
-268 FIRNTLLILSLIV
+268 IRNALLILSLLV

-354 LQAFHQ
+354 LHAFHQ

-401 IFIPMFTIALCWTII
+401 MFIPMFTIALCWTII
-416 AVISF
+416 AVICF

-429 FFAMSAH
+429 LFAMSAH

-451 LHWIAY
+451 LDWIAY

-462 IWMSLMIIASILFVY
+462 IWMSLMIIASILIVY
-477 RSKNRIQIL
+477 RSKNRIQFL
-486 ISGLCSLIFMIG
+486 ISGICSLIFMIG

-508 EEKKKIQLLRR
+508 EGKKKIQFLRR

-526 IGKDILLLDRDRMRF
+526 IGKDILLLDRNRMRF

-552 VQYHNASQ
+552 VQHHNASQ

-580 TFPMKECN
+580 TFRMKECN

-599 KNSIESGE
+599 NNSIESGE

>member
-1 MIFKYSMIPTLF
+1 
-13 IMLFM
+13 M

-61 LGMCIHAESDSL
+61 LGMCIHAESDSM
-73 KIIGTKG
+73 KVIGTKG

-87 IAKGIILEISEKSNF
+87 IAKGRIQEISEKSNF

-114 QLPRIEHCRILLRFI
+114 QLPRIEHCRILLRFT

-143 QGIASNP
+143 RGIASNP

-178 TAIIQSVNNGIHSS
+178 TAIIQSANNDIHSS
-192 IRFIREWIN
+192 IRFIREWID
-201 IAMSRVFPKVSL
+201 IALSRVFPKESV

-237 MGTAHILS
+237 LGTAHILS

-251 GIISL
+251 GIIAL
-256 IILFLLSWIPSI
+256 MILFFLSWIPSLI
-268 FIRNTLLILSLIV
+268 IRNALLILSLLV

-354 LQAFHQ
+354 LHAFHQ

-401 IFIPMFTIALCWTII
+401 MFIPMFTIALCWTII
-416 AVISF
+416 AVICF

-429 FFAMSAH
+429 LFAMSAH

-451 LHWIAY
+451 LDWIAY

-462 IWMSLMIIASILFVY
+462 IWMSLMIIASILFAY
-477 RSKNRIQIL
+477 RSKNRIQFL
-486 ISGLCSLIFMIG
+486 ISGICSLIFMIG

-508 EEKKKIQLLRR
+508 EEKKKIQFLRR

-560 LIYSGKAAKQIAIS
+560 IIYSGKAAKQLAIS

-580 TFPMKECN
+580 TFRMKECN

-599 KNSIESGE
+599 NNSIESGE

>member
-1 MIFKYSMIPTLF
+1 
-13 IMLFM
+13 M

-32 DSMYLLI
+32 DSVYLLI

-61 LGMCIHAESDSL
+61 LGMSIHAESDSM
-73 KIIGTKG
+73 KVIGTKG

-87 IAKGIILEISEKSNF
+87 IAKGRIQEISEKSNF

-114 QLPRIEHCRILLRFI
+114 QLPRIEHCRILLRFT
-129 GSRLAL
+129 SSPMAL

-143 QGIASNP
+143 RGIASNP

-178 TAIIQSVNNGIHSS
+178 TGIIQSANNDIHSS
-192 IRFIREWIN
+192 IRFIREWID
-201 IAMSRVFPKVSL
+201 IALSRIFPKDSL
-213 PLVKGIVLGETSDIS
+213 PLVQGIVLGETSDIS

-237 MGTAHILS
+237 LGTAHILS

-251 GIISL
+251 GIIAL
-256 IILFLLSWIPSI
+256 MLLFLLSWIPSLI
-268 FIRNTLLILSLIV
+268 IRNALLILSLIV

-318 LTVGGFMI
+318 LTIGGFMI

-354 LQAFHQ
+354 LHAFHQ

-377 MLILLPLTAWYFEM
+377 MMILLPLTAWYFEM

-401 IFIPMFTIALCWTII
+401 MFIPMFTIALCWTII
-416 AVISF
+416 AVICF

-429 FFAMSAH
+429 LFAMSAH

-451 LHWIAY
+451 LDWIAY

-462 IWMSLMIIASILFVY
+462 IWMSLMIIASILIVY
-477 RSKNRIQIL
+477 RSKNRIQFL
-486 ISGLCSLIFMIG
+486 ISGICSLIFMIG
-498 MHEIYEETRI
+498 MHEMYKETRI
-508 EEKKKIQLLRR
+508 EEKKKIQFLSR

-580 TFPMKECN
+580 TFRMKECN

-599 KNSIESGE
+599 NKTIESGE

>member
-1 MIFKYSMIPTLF
+1 
-13 IMLFM
+13 MLQ
-18 LLGMGLNSMLDIRI
+18 GMGLNSMIDIRI
-32 DSMYLLI
+32 DSVYLLI

-51 PIGKFLSTLL
+51 PIGKFPSTLL
-61 LGMCIHAESDSL
+61 LGMCIHAESDSM
-73 KIIGTKG
+73 KVNGTKG

-87 IAKGIILEISEKSNF
+87 IAKGRIQEISEKSNF

-114 QLPRIEHCRILLRFI
+114 QLPRIEHCRILLRI
-129 GSRLAL
+129 TGSRSAL

-143 QGIASNP
+143 RGIASNP
-150 DKAELRG
+150 DKTELRG

-178 TAIIQSVNNGIHSS
+178 TAIIQSTNNDIHSS
-192 IRFIREWIN
+192 IRFIREWID
-201 IAMSRVFPKVSL
+201 IALSRVFPKESV

-237 MGTAHILS
+237 LGTAHILS

-251 GIISL
+251 GIIAL
-256 IILFLLSWIPSI
+256 LILFLLSWIPSLI
-268 FIRNTLLILSLIV
+268 IRNVLLILSLLV

-354 LQAFHQ
+354 LHAFHQ

-368 HSLSTSMSA
+368 HSLSTSISA

-401 IFIPMFTIALCWTII
+401 MFIPMFTIALCWTII
-416 AVISF
+416 AVICF

-429 FFAMSAH
+429 LFAMSAH

-451 LHWIAY
+451 LDWIAY

-462 IWMSLMIIASILFVY
+462 IWMSLMIIASILIVY
-477 RSKNRIQIL
+477 RSKNRIQFL
-486 ISGLCSLIFMIG
+486 ISGICSLIFMIG

-508 EEKKKIQLLRR
+508 EEKKKIQFLRR

-541 KGNDKALIQYI
+541 KGNDIALIQYI
-552 VQYHNASQ
+552 VKHHNASQ

-580 TFPMKECN
+580 TFRMKECN

-599 KNSIESGE
+599 NNSIESGE

>member
-1 MIFKYSMIPTLF
+1 
-13 IMLFM
+13 
-18 LLGMGLNSMLDIRI
+18 
-32 DSMYLLI
+32 
-39 MSIFMAFLSMFL
+39 
-51 PIGKFLSTLL
+51 
-61 LGMCIHAESDSL
+61 
-73 KIIGTKG
+73 
-80 HAIRMKA
+80 
-87 IAKGIILEISEKSNF
+87 
-102 TQCIIEGYIDTP
+102 
-114 QLPRIEHCRILLRFI
+114 
-129 GSRLAL
+129 
-135 KEGMNIQV
+135 MNIQV
-143 QGIASNP
+143 RGIASNP

-178 TAIIQSVNNGIHSS
+178 TAIIQSANNDIHSS
-192 IRFIREWIN
+192 IRFIREWID
-201 IAMSRVFPKVSL
+201 IALSRVFPKESV

-237 MGTAHILS
+237 LGTAHILS

-251 GIISL
+251 GIIAL
-256 IILFLLSWIPSI
+256 MILFLLSWIPSLI
-268 FIRNTLLILSLIV
+268 IRNALLILSLIV

-354 LQAFHQ
+354 LYAFHQ
-360 RIFPKSIA
+360 RIFPNSIA

-377 MLILLPLTAWYFEM
+377 MMILLPLTAWYFEM

-401 IFIPMFTIALCWTII
+401 MFIPMFTIALCWTII
-416 AVISF
+416 AVICF

-429 FFAMSAH
+429 LFAMSAH

-451 LHWIAY
+451 LDWIAY

-462 IWMSLMIIASILFVY
+462 IWMSLMIIVSILIAY
-477 RSKNRIQIL
+477 RSKNRIQFL
-486 ISGLCSLIFMIG
+486 ISGICSLIFMIG
-498 MHEIYEETRI
+498 MHEMYEEIRI
-508 EEKKKIQLLRR
+508 EEKKKIQFLRR

-580 TFPMKECN
+580 TFRMKECN

-599 KNSIESGE
+599 NNSIESGE

>member
-1 MIFKYSMIPTLF
+1 
-13 IMLFM
+13 M

-51 PIGKFLSTLL
+51 PIGKYLSTLL
-61 LGMCIHAESDSL
+61 LGMCIHAESDSM
-73 KIIGTKG
+73 KVIGTKG

-87 IAKGIILEISEKSNF
+87 IAKGRILEISEKSNF

-114 QLPRIEHCRILLRFI
+114 QLPRIEHCRILLRFT

-143 QGIASNP
+143 RGIASNP

-178 TAIIQSVNNGIHSS
+178 TAIIQSANNDIRSS
-192 IRFIREWIN
+192 IRFIREWID
-201 IAMSRVFPKVSL
+201 ITLSRVFPKESL
-213 PLVKGIVLGETSDIS
+213 PLVEGIVLGETSDIS
-228 SDLRNAFAL
+228 TDLRNAFAL
-237 MGTAHILS
+237 LGTAHILS

-251 GIISL
+251 GIIAL
-256 IILFLLSWIPSI
+256 MLLFLLSWIPSLI
-268 FIRNTLLILSLIV
+268 IRNALLILSLLV

-336 GFQMSMAGMFGLI
+336 GFQMSVAGMFGLI

-377 MLILLPLTAWYFEM
+377 MLILLPLTAWYFEI

-401 IFIPMFTIALCWTII
+401 MFIPMFTIALCWSII
-416 AVISF
+416 AVICF

-429 FFAMSAH
+429 LFAMSAH

-451 LHWIAY
+451 LDWIAY

-462 IWMSLMIIASILFVY
+462 IWMSLMIIASILFAY
-477 RSKNRIQIL
+477 RSKNRIQFL
-486 ISGLCSLIFMIG
+486 ISGICSLIFMIG

-508 EEKKKIQLLRR
+508 EEKKKIQFLRR

-580 TFPMKECN
+580 TFRMKECN

-599 KNSIESGE
+599 NNSIESGE